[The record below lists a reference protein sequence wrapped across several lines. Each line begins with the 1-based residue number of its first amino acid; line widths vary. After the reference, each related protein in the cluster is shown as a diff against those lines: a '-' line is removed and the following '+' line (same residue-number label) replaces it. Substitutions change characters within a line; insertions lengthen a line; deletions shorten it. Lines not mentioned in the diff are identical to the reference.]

1 MIFHAFRI
9 LFRRR
14 FFAAAFIALLA
25 PVFFALIAA
34 NLCDCGSDSVM
45 DRLKMLLASFSIV
58 SLPLG
63 VIFGVGAAIHAP
75 GVPNQQRFLLTRPIP
90 LLAMQF
96 YPLALAT
103 GAIVVLPGLG
113 WMAVLGGLALAHAPM
128 LQRLATVV
136 EAYPQVL
143 SLGPHSSLPAILG
156 AMQTGR
162 RYLAA
167 VSVGLAIFALF
178 AMLRWCTAS
187 TNKRLRQLAILG
199 LVPLPMLLLFVSF
212 LWRSSISQA
221 ILLVQLRHGSPDS
234 LPSNLGIAL
243 HFAFAAACICAQFA
257 VMRDIE
263 I

>member
-1 MIFHAFRI
+1 
-9 LFRRR
+9 
-14 FFAAAFIALLA
+14 
-25 PVFFALIAA
+25 
-34 NLCDCGSDSVM
+34 
-45 DRLKMLLASFSIV
+45 
-58 SLPLG
+58 
-63 VIFGVGAAIHAP
+63 
-75 GVPNQQRFLLTRPIP
+75 
-90 LLAMQF
+90 MQF

-103 GAIVVLPGLG
+103 GAIVVLPALG
-113 WMAVLGGLALAHAPM
+113 WIAVLGALGLAHAPM
-128 LQRLATVV
+128 FQRLATVV
-136 EAYPQVL
+136 GAYPQVL
-143 SLGPHSSLPAILG
+143 SLGPHSSLPAMLG
-156 AMQTGR
+156 AMQAGR

-221 ILLVQLRHGSPDS
+221 ILLVQLRHGSPDY

-243 HFAFAAACICAQFA
+243 HLAFAAACICAQFA

>member
-1 MIFHAFRI
+1 MIFHAYHI

-14 FFAAAFIALLA
+14 LLAAAFIALLVPA
-25 PVFFALIAA
+25 FFVLIAS
-34 NLCDCGSDSVM
+34 NLCDCGADAVTNK
-45 DRLKMLLASFSIV
+45 LKIVLASLSIA
-58 SLPLG
+58 SLLLG
-63 VIFGVGAAIHAP
+63 VIFGVGASIHAP

-103 GAIVVLPGLG
+103 GAIVVFPALG
-113 WMAVLGGLALAHAPM
+113 WMAVLGALALTHAPM

-136 EAYPQVL
+136 EAYPQIL
-143 SLGPHSSLPAILG
+143 SLGPHSSLPAMLG

-199 LVPLPMLLLFVSF
+199 LVPLPILLLFVNF

-221 ILLVQLRHGSPDS
+221 ILLVQLRHGSPDY

-243 HFAFAAACICAQFA
+243 HLVFAAACICAQFA